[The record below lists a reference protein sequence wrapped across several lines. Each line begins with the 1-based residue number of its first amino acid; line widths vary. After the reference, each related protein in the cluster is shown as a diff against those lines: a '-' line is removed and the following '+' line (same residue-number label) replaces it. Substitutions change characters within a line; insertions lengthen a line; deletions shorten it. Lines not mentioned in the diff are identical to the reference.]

1 MVNVHPAIASERE
14 RGRYSFSHNVQSN
27 KLNWKFDEIGKIN
40 MIIFAGN
47 NDYRTRD
54 VSCRVDTE
62 CPAACHCERTT
73 VDCSARGLKEI
84 PRDIPLYTTEL

>member
-1 MVNVHPAIASERE
+1 MF
-14 RGRYSFSHNVQSN
+14 Y
-27 KLNWKFDEIGKIN
+27 EICPKIN
-40 MIIFAGN
+40 QPSFCTGN